1 MMIWSL
7 GRVGNVTKFTKG
19 TQLPSFKMTD
29 VTIGAKTP
37 DVRRN
42 FQRILTKE
50 TGKGKT
56 KTTTTQVMGPGS
68 KAFRELLGEVDDARQ
83 SIFNGIG
90 LLSSLAKRSELID
103 NILKTNDE
111 AIANKT
117 TQLFYTDKN
126 DAIKQLGA
134 GALYNDQNCLLFI

>member
-1 MMIWSL
+1 
-7 GRVGNVTKFTKG
+7 
-19 TQLPSFKMTD
+19 MTD

-50 TGKGKT
+50 TGKGKL
-56 KTTTTQVMGPGS
+56 KTTTTQVMDPGS

-90 LLSSLAKRSELID
+90 LLSSLAKRSEL
-103 NILKTNDE
+103 N
-111 AIANKT
+111 
-117 TQLFYTDKN
+117 
-126 DAIKQLGA
+126 
-134 GALYNDQNCLLFI
+134 

>member
-1 MMIWSL
+1 
-7 GRVGNVTKFTKG
+7 
-19 TQLPSFKMTD
+19 MTD

-50 TGKGKT
+50 TGKGKL
-56 KTTTTQVMGPGS
+56 KTSTTQVIGPGS

-90 LLSSLAKRSELID
+90 
-103 NILKTNDE
+103 
-111 AIANKT
+111 
-117 TQLFYTDKN
+117 
-126 DAIKQLGA
+126 
-134 GALYNDQNCLLFI
+134 FII